1 MSLLF
6 ALIEPLFSTIDKVV
20 GNKAEADKIKLSI
33 QQQILSNKS
42 NEFKAAADIIV
53 AEAKGESWLQRNWR
67 PVLML
72 WFAGLI
78 GAHWMGFTAP
88 NISDEVLN
96 SLLDIVK
103 IGIGGY
109 VIGRSTEKVFKEGA
123 KAVQEYKKPNPAP
136 TDHSFN
142 N

>member
-1 MSLLF
+1 MMNFLS
-6 ALIEPLFSTIDKVV
+6 ALIGPIFSTIDKIIE
-20 GNKAEADKIKLSI
+20 NKDEAEKIKLAI
-33 QQQILSNKS
+33 QQEMLVHRS
-42 NEFKAAADIIV
+42 NEFKAAAEIIV

-88 NISDEVLN
+88 NISDSVLEH
-96 SLLDIVK
+96 LLDIVK

-109 VIGRSTEKVFKEGA
+109 VIGRSTEKIEA
-123 KAVQEYKKPNPAP
+123 EKPIQQINYDNFLA
-136 TDHSFN
+136 SS
-142 N
+142 